1 VLEDNSPNTESEWNN
16 VMMSWFNTSYI

>member
-16 VMMSWFNTSYI
+16 VMMSWFNNSYI